1 MRNAEIKSYFE
12 NHPSVLVLF
21 FTTDCQA
28 FFGEDEAYL
37 NTKNLDDRRVMAIT
51 RDEADALDA
60 KQETLFPVEETI
72 PSEPSF
78 TEVEKI
84 KVTQE
89 ILDLNPLLVKT
100 GVKLGD
106 EIDSH
111 YKWENKTIPVELPV
125 KLKEAP
131 AETGL
136 ANKPESDSNVEDV
149 KAAAPKKTASKKAA
163 TKK

>member
-51 RDEADALDA
+51 RDEADSLDA

-89 ILDLNPLLVKT
+89 ILDLNPQLVET

-106 EIDSH
+106 KIDSH
-111 YKWENKTIPVELPV
+111 YKWQDGTIPVELPV
-125 KLKEAP
+125 IVP
-131 AETGL
+131 AETAI
-136 ANKPESDSNVEDV
+136 ANKPIEANEVINE
-149 KAAAPKKTASKKAA
+149 KPIQTKKAKT
-163 TKK
+163 TKSK